1 MEKNKKI
8 WIGAG
13 CSIAIL
19 GIAATTGVLIWKNGQ
34 TSEVTYRETTVWE
47 SDGWNYRRF
56 HSEHWYSISDF

>member
-19 GIAATTGVLIWKNGQ
+19 GIAATIGVLIWKNGQ
-34 TSEVTYRETTVWE
+34 TSEVTYRETTVAV
-47 SDGWNYRRF
+47 SYTHLTLPTTSRV
-56 HSEHWYSISDF
+56 

>member
-34 TSEVTYRETTVWE
+34 TSEVTYRETTVE
-47 SDGWNYRRF
+47 
-56 HSEHWYSISDF
+56 

>member
-19 GIAATTGVLIWKNGQ
+19 GIAATICHISRNYGRI
-34 TSEVTYRETTVWE
+34 WE

>member
-19 GIAATTGVLIWKNGQ
+19 GIAATIGVLIWRMVRQVK
-34 TSEVTYRETTVWE
+34 SHIAKLR
-47 SDGWNYRRF
+47 
-56 HSEHWYSISDF
+56 

>member
-19 GIAATTGVLIWKNGQ
+19 GIAATTGVLIWKKVRQ
-34 TSEVTYRETTVWE
+34 VKSHIVKLR
-47 SDGWNYRRF
+47 
-56 HSEHWYSISDF
+56 